1 MAMNLETI
9 IERLL
14 TLFKLPTDFKW
25 REHQK
30 NVMEKIY
37 NGEDILAV
45 LPTGY
50 GKSKI
55 FQSAQFIVAAKEG
68 DLCLFY
74 HNYIN

>member
-1 MAMNLETI
+1 MNLETI
-9 IERLL
+9 LDLERLL

-50 GKSKI
+50 KYTQVI
-55 FQSAQFIVAAKEG
+55 IQ
-68 DLCLFY
+68 
-74 HNYIN
+74 